1 MPRALTSSAVI
12 AILIGAG
19 YLARRLGILATGDER
34 VLNGLVYYFAFP
46 AFLLLK
52 LAETDFG
59 AETLRLL
66 GAGAAPIAAVLLLLG
81 LARLALGLPR
91 ETFFLLAV
99 GSIFGSLAFFGIPF
113 IEVAIAEE
121 EAVRFA
127 VALIAAVAPFTVG
140 LVLVLL
146 ELYGMEGIP
155 LWRAVLDVLR
165 RFSRNPLILSLAA
178 GVALSLMGL
187 DLPPFLRRTATLL
200 GDTAAPVAL
209 FSLGVFLYGRRH
221 RKPIKALGIAS
232 LRLLLLPAVTLAFSY
247 ILGLSPL
254 AREVA
259 VLMNGTPIAVNM
271 IVLSARY
278 RFFEEEMA
286 TMILLSSVG
295 ALLTMNLWTV
305 FV

>member
-1 MPRALTSSAVI
+1 MPGALTSSAAI
-12 AILIGAG
+12 AIIIGAG
-19 YLARRLGILATGDER
+19 YLARRLGILRAGDER

-59 AETLRLL
+59 AETLRFL
-66 GAGAAPIAAVLLLLG
+66 GAGAAPIAAVLLLLW
-81 LARLALGLPR
+81 LVRLALGLR
-91 ETFFLLAV
+91 RDTFFLLAV
-99 GSIFGSLAFFGIPF
+99 GSVFGSLAFFGIPF
-113 IEVAIAEE
+113 IEVAIGAE
-121 EAVRFA
+121 EAVRLA

-155 LWRAVLDVLR
+155 LGRAVLDVVR

-178 GVALSLMGL
+178 GVALSLGGL
-187 DLPPFLRRTATLL
+187 ELPPFLRRAAGLL

-209 FSLGVFLYGRRH
+209 FSLGVFLSGRSH
-221 RKPIKALGIAS
+221 RKPVKALGIVA
-232 LRLLLLPAVTLAFSY
+232 LRLVLLPAVTLGFSRL
-247 ILGLSPL
+247 LGLSPL
-254 AREVA
+254 SREVA
-259 VLMNGTPIAVNM
+259 VLMNGTPIAVNL

-278 RFFEEEMA
+278 RFFEEEVA

-295 ALLTMNLWTV
+295 ALVTMNLWAALV
-305 FV
+305 